1 MSIFKKIQAISAT
14 CDYAFCSLRDVI
26 IQLERNGR
34 RNGFENPAA
43 QIVISPV
50 NNEEYDVNVALY
62 YKRTDEDFEVFK
74 KKIHIYSFTNVPEDI
89 KDLLL
94 SGKEQKITFTQED
107 MVEFMNNKDLPIS
120 TQGESLSKLLDAALS
135 RTEHLGKEN
144 IQIVVRNFVLYYR
157 VILNIKDENEKWSY
171 LTEFLT
177 SSISGIPKEEIK
189 ELAEKHEIYLLTRC
203 KKM

>member
-34 RNGFENPAA
+34 RSGFEKPAA

-50 NNEEYDVNVALY
+50 KKEEFDVIVALY
-62 YKRTDEDFEVFK
+62 YKRVDEDFEVFK
-74 KKIHIYSFTNVPEDI
+74 KKIHIYSFTNVPDDI
-89 KDLLL
+89 KELLL
-94 SGKEQKITFTQED
+94 LGKEQRITFTQKD

-120 TQGESLSKLLDAALS
+120 TQDESLSKLIDAALS
-135 RTEHLGKEN
+135 RTEHSTKEN
-144 IQIVVRNFVLYYR
+144 IQIIVRDFVLYYR
-157 VILNIKDENEKWSY
+157 VILNMKDENEKWSY

-177 SSISGIPKEEIK
+177 SSISGITRNEKK
-189 ELAEKHEIYLLTRC
+189 ELAEKHEIYLLIRH
-203 KKM
+203 

>member
-34 RNGFENPAA
+34 RSGFEKPAA

-50 NNEEYDVNVALY
+50 KKDEFDVIVALY
-62 YKRTDEDFEVFK
+62 YKRVDEDFEVFK
-74 KKIHIYSFTNVPEDI
+74 KKIHIYSFTNVPDDI
-89 KDLLL
+89 KELLL
-94 SGKEQKITFTQED
+94 LGKEQKITFTQKD

-120 TQGESLSKLLDAALS
+120 TQDESLSKLIDAALS
-135 RTEHLGKEN
+135 RTEHSTKEN
-144 IQIVVRNFVLYYR
+144 IQIIVRDFVLYYR
-157 VILNIKDENEKWSY
+157 VILNMKDENKKWSY

-177 SSISGIPKEEIK
+177 SSISGITRDEKK
-189 ELAEKHEIYLLTRC
+189 ELAEKHEIYLLIRH
-203 KKM
+203 